1 MKKEIKKL
9 QRFRDQVKQWTA
21 SNDVKDKT
29 VLLEYRKKIEIEME
43 RFKVVE
49 KETKTKAFSK
59 EGLAAAR
66 LAKVR
71 PFFLCA
77 FPKSRRTVYGPSLS
91 ALLVTFTAY
100 WRQLLHTAHTHCFT
114 SNAPVTVQTDYPDCL
129 RNTSH
134 GKTDL
139 LFYQSQDPKE
149 KAKDDAKEWIANA
162 METMNE
168 QIEVFEHEIE
178 SLSAS
183 SKKGKSKTS
192 TPGGTRLGQLEES
205 MSRHHQ
211 HIARLELCERLVEDD
226 ALEPADADDLKDL
239 VEDYLERNQED
250 FDEFADVEEMYQE
263 LDLDE
268 LENVAARNKANR
280 CVFPV
285 SHVPPP

>member
-1 MKKEIKKL
+1 MHVQGVEVEGANDN
-9 QRFRDQVKQWTA
+9 RDV
-21 SNDVKDKT
+21 D
-29 VLLEYRKKIEIEME
+29 
-43 RFKVVE
+43 
-49 KETKTKAFSK
+49 
-59 EGLAAAR
+59 
-66 LAKVR
+66 
-71 PFFLCA
+71 
-77 FPKSRRTVYGPSLS
+77 
-91 ALLVTFTAY
+91 
-100 WRQLLHTAHTHCFT
+100 
-114 SNAPVTVQTDYPDCL
+114 
-129 RNTSH
+129 
-134 GKTDL
+134 
-139 LFYQSQDPKE
+139 